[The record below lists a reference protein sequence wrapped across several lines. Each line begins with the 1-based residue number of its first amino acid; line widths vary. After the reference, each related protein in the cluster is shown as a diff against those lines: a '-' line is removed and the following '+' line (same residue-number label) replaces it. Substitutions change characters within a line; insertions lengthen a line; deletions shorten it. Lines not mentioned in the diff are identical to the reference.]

1 MEPIAIVNLMI
12 IGLTA
17 WTSYRGLTDESF
29 RDRML
34 FSPEHILRDKQY
46 ERMLTSGLVHADWIH
61 FGFNMFSLYSFG
73 RLIELEYGAHI
84 LLAIYVSAILGGS
97 LLSLGLHRH
106 HEYRALGASGGVCG
120 VIFAS
125 IFLLPGGE
133 VIIFPLPFGIPASI
147 YAVVFVVASFIGM
160 RKQIG
165 NVGHDAHLGG
175 AIVGLLVATAMFP
188 SIITESPW
196 LYATVIVI
204 SAGLATYHYL
214 VPVVQGASSPFS
226 RIFRQQ
232 QRRQRADR
240 KQRQRRAV
248 ENEELDQLL
257 EKVSREGMH
266 SLSPREKRRLK
277 TISKNRRDD

>member
-12 IGLTA
+12 VGLTA
-17 WTSYRGLTDESF
+17 WTSYRGLTDGSF

-34 FSPEHILRDKQY
+34 FSPEHILRDKQH
-46 ERMLTSGLVHADWIH
+46 ERLLTSGLVHADWIH

-120 VIFAS
+120 VIFAA

-133 VIIFPLPFGIPASI
+133 VVIFPLPFGIPASI
-147 YAVVFVVASFIGM
+147 YAVVFVVVSFIGM

-188 SIITESPW
+188 SIVTESPW
-196 LYATVIVI
+196 LYAAIMVG
-204 SAGLATYHYL
+204 SAGLGAYHYL
-214 VPVVQGASSPFS
+214 VPAMPGRGNPFA
-226 RIFRQQ
+226 RALGQQQRRRRTEQKQQ
-232 QRRQRADR
+232 QRRQAED
-240 KQRQRRAV
+240 
-248 ENEELDQLL
+248 EELDRLL
-257 EKVSREGMH
+257 DKVSREGMH
-266 SLSPREKRRLK
+266 SLSDRERRRLQK
-277 TISKNRRDD
+277 ISKHRRDD